1 MARKPTPET
10 QLIPGAVELD
20 PTKQLQL
27 EEEAKRELIA
37 EQERLAA
44 EQFKAAAKRRLK
56 AEMQAANGVA
66 PDELV
71 PLLIDLAPHADR
83 IRIDGVEYHHGHT
96 YNFAP
101 EAVSTIKEIMFRTWA
116 HEDEISDRRN
126 RTNAYKRPQAPVLRP
141 TA

>member
-27 EEEAKRELIA
+27 EEEAKQELIA

-66 PDELV
+66 PDG
-71 PLLIDLAPHADR
+71 PRPARRPH
-83 IRIDGVEYHHGHT
+83 
-96 YNFAP
+96 P
-101 EAVSTIKEIMFRTWA
+101 
-116 HEDEISDRRN
+116 DRRG
-126 RTNAYKRPQAPVLRP
+126 
-141 TA
+141 